1 MKSPNV
7 LTGSL
12 AAERGGLSRSA
23 APIAVLVFLS
33 PVLAEL
39 LTGIVRL
46 SNLWLLIPEMAV
58 YGSAAVII
66 REVVRRLRGGWGMML
81 VLGLAY
87 AVAEECVILQT
98 SLTPQFFPPHSFGL
112 VAGVQWIYLV
122 ALTWYESVYAIVL
135 PITLVE
141 MLFPK
146 QRESLWLSRGG
157 LWIAGG
163 IFVFASIG
171 VFELWHRVGLQKYG
185 PSTYQV
191 PLSYV
196 LAALAVIAVLIA
208 LALVLPRGAVDASRA
223 RRRALS
229 PWLVGILAFGF
240 GLAWFVIIAL
250 PYLPPETF
258 QGGSPAVPIVVALG
272 WLALGLFIFRRVSS
286 GVGWGDRHRLAVIF
300 GMSLGSM
307 LGGTLLVMAF
317 GPLDILGKFGFDVVA
332 IVLFILFALRLPR
345 TG

>member
-1 MKSPNV
+1 MKSPNL
-7 LTGSL
+7 LTGNPSL
-12 AAERGGLSRSA
+12 QWRGFRESA
-23 APIAVLVFLS
+23 APVAALVFLS

-39 LTGIVRL
+39 LTGILRL

-58 YGSAAVII
+58 YGSAALII
-66 REVVRRLRGGWGMML
+66 REVVRRLRGGWGTML

-112 VAGVQWIYLV
+112 VAGVQWIYLA

-146 QRESLWLSRGG
+146 QRESLWLSKRG

-163 IFVFASIG
+163 IFVLASTG

-185 PSTYQV
+185 QSTYQV

-196 LAALAVIAVLIA
+196 LAALGVIALLIA
-208 LALVLPRGAVDASRA
+208 LALVLPRGAVPAEQAKRHVP
-223 RRRALS
+223 S
-229 PWLVGILAFGF
+229 PW
-240 GLAWFVIIAL
+240 
-250 PYLPPETF
+250 
-258 QGGSPAVPIVVALG
+258 
-272 WLALGLFIFRRVSS
+272 
-286 GVGWGDRHRLAVIF
+286 
-300 GMSLGSM
+300 
-307 LGGTLLVMAF
+307 
-317 GPLDILGKFGFDVVA
+317 
-332 IVLFILFALRLPR
+332 
-345 TG
+345 